1 MKCKKNSTISRSPWR
16 QALSCRPQACRSSAL
31 LAEVHPACQLFRT
44 LQPLGHLPVTR
55 LVSEE
60 EPATVVQRETLS
72 LQIESLAGEFAT
84 ASPEQISKLADQLSA
99 LKQQLFALPSK
110 LVERYEET
118 GEKFAEV
125 LTHSPA
131 LVAQQAIE
139 AVIVA
144 PPAVKYQ
151 QRLDH
156 ERVQIVWRDEMENDT
171 D

>member
-1 MKCKKNSTISRSPWR
+1 
-16 QALSCRPQACRSSAL
+16 
-31 LAEVHPACQLFRT
+31 
-44 LQPLGHLPVTR
+44 VTK

-60 EPATVVQRETLS
+60 EPATVIQRETLS
-72 LQIESLAGEFAT
+72 LQIESIASEFAT
-84 ASPEQISKLADQLSA
+84 ASPDQVSELASTLSG
-99 LKQQLFALPSK
+99 LKQQLLALPSK
-110 LVERYEET
+110 LIERYEET
-118 GEKFAEV
+118 GETFAEV

-151 QRLDH
+151 QRLDGD
-156 ERVQIVWRDEMENDT
+156 RVQIMWKEPAQFDT